1 MRIVIGIPARMGS
14 TRFPGKPLCKI
25 RGLTMLEHCY
35 KRSCL
40 SKAASEIF
48 VAGCDIEIENE
59 VSRFNGKFIN
69 TDKNITRPGLRVAEA
84 AKSLGLDDDDIVVVL
99 QGDEPLI
106 RPEMIDSVLEPVASG
121 AVPVSNG
128 CYEASLDDLND
139 PAEIKVVCDNE
150 MNALYMSRAPI
161 PSQDHEEVRTKFF
174 KQVCVMPFQWGFMK
188 KFNNE
193 LKPTSLELQE
203 SIEMNRAI
211 QHGFKV
217 RMVET
222 KFKTKSVDNEN
233 DRIDAEN
240 LMDSDEVFLS
250 GYK

>member
-1 MRIVIGIPARMGS
+1 
-14 TRFPGKPLCKI
+14 
-25 RGLTMLEHCY
+25 
-35 KRSCL
+35 
-40 SKAASEIF
+40 
-48 VAGCDIEIENE
+48 
-59 VSRFNGKFIN
+59 
-69 TDKNITRPGLRVAEA
+69 
-84 AKSLGLDDDDIVVVL
+84 
-99 QGDEPLI
+99 
-106 RPEMIDSVLEPVASG
+106 
-121 AVPVSNG
+121 
-128 CYEASLDDLND
+128 
-139 PAEIKVVCDNE
+139 
-150 MNALYMSRAPI
+150 
-161 PSQDHEEVRTKFF
+161 
-174 KQVCVMPFQWGFMK
+174 MPFQWGFMK

>member
-1 MRIVIGIPARMGS
+1 MRVVIGIPARMGS

-25 RGLTMLEHCY
+25 LDHTMIEHCY

-40 SKAASEIF
+40 SQVASEIF
-48 VAGCDIEIENE
+48 VAGCDKEIQTE
-59 VSRFNGKFIN
+59 VARFEGNYIDTN
-69 TDKNITRPGLRVAEA
+69 KNITRPGLRVAEA
-84 AKSLGLDDDDIVVVL
+84 AESLNLNDDDIVVVL

-106 RPEMIDSVLEPVASG
+106 RPEMIDSVLEPVVSG
-121 AVPVSNG
+121 EVFVSNG
-128 CYEASLDDLND
+128 CYEADIEDLND
-139 PAEIKVVCDNE
+139 PAEIKVVCDND

-193 LKPTSLELQE
+193 LHPTTLELQE

-233 DRIDAEN
+233 DRMEAEK
-240 LMDSDEVFLS
+240 LMKNDDIFLL